1 MLYAEDTHTI
11 IAAAALASMQVFE
24 EAPASCA
31 EAAAFGAAPAWVVEV
46 MAVQGKHPF
55 ALGPGRLPPIALSVP
70 AKILSNESA

>member
-46 MAVQGKHPF
+46 MAVLYGGTNLLGNPGQ
-55 ALGPGRLPPIALSVP
+55 ALLH
-70 AKILSNESA
+70 SAQ